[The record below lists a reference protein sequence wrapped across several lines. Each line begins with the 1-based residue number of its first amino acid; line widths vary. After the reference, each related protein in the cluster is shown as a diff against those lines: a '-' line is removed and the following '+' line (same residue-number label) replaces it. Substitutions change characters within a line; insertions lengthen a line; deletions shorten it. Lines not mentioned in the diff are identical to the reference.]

1 MKNVTIDLKR
11 LSYVVSKELVGSTEF
26 NTLKTKVNNL
36 KKKIPETTIL
46 IKKKTKVN
54 NLKKKIPD
62 TTILVQKNQYNT
74 DKLNLGKKLGMLIKK
89 YQTLMV

>member
-26 NTLKTKVNNL
+26 NTL
-36 KKKIPETTIL
+36 
-46 IKKKTKVN
+46 KTKVN